1 MIGIDVGGANTKFV
15 DDRTATIR
23 YCPLWQDAPLAELIR
38 EYMRDRPSEE
48 AAVVM
53 SGELA
58 DCFADKME
66 GIRFIVDAV
75 RASCPDALFYGTDGQ
90 LHHEAVPELAAANW
104 LASAA
109 FLRERYPEGTFVDV
123 GSTTTD
129 IIPLARFG
137 DLLGL
142 TDLLRLQRGYLLY
155 TGMLR
160 TNVAAMVRSVPVDGK
175 ETPVASELFAVSG
188 DVHLVLGHIG
198 PVEYTTP
205 APDGGP
211 RTREG
216 ALRRLARVVC
226 ADLSEIGEDGAVA
239 IARRCWEV
247 QRSLIAGAAGA
258 AATTEQDP
266 VLVAGIG
273 SALLSRE
280 LRGIDLRTEL
290 GEVADALPAFAVK
303 EVASSSRSGG
313 RS

>member
-1 MIGIDVGGANTKFV
+1 VIGIDVGGANTKFV

-23 YCPLWQDAPLAELIR
+23 YCPLWQDAPLAALIG
-38 EYMRDRPSEE
+38 EYMRERPGER

-58 DCFADKME
+58 DCFAIKME

-75 RASCPDALFYGTDGQ
+75 LTSCQDALFYGTDGQ
-90 LHHEAVPELAAANW
+90 FHREAVSQLAAANW

-109 FLRERYPEGTFVDV
+109 FLRDRFPGGTLVDI

-129 IIPLARFG
+129 IVPLSRFG
-137 DLLGL
+137 ELVGL
-142 TDLLRLQRGYLLY
+142 TDLQRLQRGYLLY

-160 TNVAAMVRSVPVDGK
+160 TNVAAIVRSVPVAGV

-198 PVEYTTP
+198 AEAYTTP
-205 APDGGP
+205 APDSGP
-211 RTREG
+211 RTKEG

-226 ADLSEIGEDGAVA
+226 ADLTEIGDAGAET
-239 IARRCWEV
+239 IAERCWEV
-247 QRSLIAGAAGA
+247 QRDQILGGVRAV
-258 AATTEQDP
+258 ATSAKGP

-273 SALLSRE
+273 SALLSRA
-280 LRGIDLRTEL
+280 LGGIDLRAEF
-290 GEVADALPAFAVK
+290 GEVADALPAYAVK
-303 EVASSSRSGG
+303 EVASRWSRSGG
-313 RS
+313 Y